1 MLVTLYPV
9 FALLET
15 GSVSLY
21 LLYPA
26 HLNYLIKLQE
36 RCSRSSWDILIR
48 ITGTL
53 YIVLSERFFSRIFTI
68 VTLLFHILG
77 FIRTSILIRCI

>member
-53 YIVLSERFFSRIFTI
+53 YIVLSERFFFADFYNRDITFSYFGI
-68 VTLLFHILG
+68 H
-77 FIRTSILIRCI
+77 